1 MQSLKAQRET
11 IQRDRDVLAQ
21 KEAALGK
28 REAAMREREAAM
40 RHDAAGMD
48 GYPLIVKHDPPCL
61 QRAGGKRPT
70 AVRQLLRREGRKYSE
85 SECSESECSELEL
98 SESQS
103 DPDDRLSDMSDIE
116 EWLEDEDWME
126 QDHSFGTKTAIR
138 EQMRSCSDGIRREVQ
153 MQAREVRREFDDR
166 YLEDYCDEEVVDMSD
181 AELAHLG
188 HREALQREKE
198 EERLE
203 EIHVWR
209 EFHKEQKKIFF
220 PENMRRRIVSFAMA
234 LHHRLGDSSAAKVLD
249 NNIIMIISRFQ
260 EDMRTKEEE
269 EVEEAE
275 SIDDVEEEELLQ
287 DIEDADADLDHLEQE
302 DSDLDMLMCS
312 LGGWGSTTW
321 EGEGMSAKTGG
332 LLAMYRDLREEAVDV
347 ASDAEQLAAEMF
359 EYDAAAKNA
368 EELCEECFSVA
379 SREEINVALAALRVA
394 IAALVEYE
402 PMLKHKRDELEA
414 IEEIH
419 VEQRSTTPI
428 FDRYE
433 FFQMTDPLTENFMS
447 PSAEFHPRAL
457 TKLHAVAEDY
467 MVRFV
472 QKCNALA
479 MKDGRSILHLTDIQ
493 TNSRLGNQNFS
504 SSNLP
509 QQPDF
514 PPPAAEEELRK
525 EVGSWSRTC
534 HSVHECTT
542 ESHMRRLVRRA
553 GVKRVCPQVFT
564 ELGWILMRFLED
576 VMHSA
581 VTCADHSRKICISEG
596 HMTHALQSR
605 GYTVYS

>member
-1 MQSLKAQRET
+1 VAICTDQDIEFTEGAGQSLQSLKAQRET

-28 REAAMREREAAM
+28 REAAMQEREAAM

-61 QRAGGKRPT
+61 QRAGGKLPT
-70 AVRQLLRREGRKYSE
+70 ALRQLLRREGRKYSE
-85 SECSESECSELEL
+85 SECSESERSDFELP
-98 SESQS
+98 ESQS
-103 DPDDRLSDMSDIE
+103 DDDDTLSD
-116 EWLEDEDWME
+116 
-126 QDHSFGTKTAIR
+126 
-138 EQMRSCSDGIRREVQ
+138 
-153 MQAREVRREFDDR
+153 
-166 YLEDYCDEEVVDMSD
+166 
-181 AELAHLG
+181 
-188 HREALQREKE
+188 EALQREKE

-203 EIHVWR
+203 EIHMWR
-209 EFHKEQKKIFF
+209 EFRKEQKKIFV
-220 PENMRRRIVSFAMA
+220 PENIRRRIMSFAMA